1 MSAQL
6 LSIWKFFKQT
16 WKLKT
21 ALFSQGKIIP
31 QVKQNQET
39 QYQANSS
46 FYHQQDV
53 SDEHMP
59 AAGS

>member
-1 MSAQL
+1 MKIEDS
-6 LSIWKFFKQT
+6 SIQ
-16 WKLKT
+16 
-21 ALFSQGKIIP
+21 SEKIIP